1 MDFQP
6 LSSFHCDFITKLL
19 DFCNEIS
26 LRNDPELKYR
36 VKLTGAELSV
46 NLGRHLRHQKRG
58 RQWQCSL
65 DSDAPD
71 PSHPWEWPPK

>member
-1 MDFQP
+1 MT
-6 LSSFHCDFITKLL
+6 LSHNFWIFVKKSVLGFY
-19 DFCNEIS
+19 
-26 LRNDPELKYR
+26 DPELKYR